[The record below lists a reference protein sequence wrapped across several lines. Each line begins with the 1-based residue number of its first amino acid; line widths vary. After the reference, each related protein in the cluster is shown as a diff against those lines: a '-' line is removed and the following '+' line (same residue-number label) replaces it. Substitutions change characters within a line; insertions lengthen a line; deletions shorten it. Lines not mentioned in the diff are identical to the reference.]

1 MELQTIHPD
10 DVVEIDRRGFK
21 FLARVKTIDNGVLRV
36 QPVDNRV
43 TYFHASA
50 RQVVGIWHANK
61 ATRRRLSSERERQF
75 AIGVEDDEG

>member
-1 MELQTIHPD
+1 MQLQTIQPED
-10 DVVEIDRRGFK
+10 IVEIDRRGFK
-21 FLARVKTIDNGVLRV
+21 FLARVKRVDNGTLRL

-61 ATRRRLSSERERQF
+61 ATRRRKAEEAEAEL
-75 AIGVEDDEG
+75 AIGVSGG